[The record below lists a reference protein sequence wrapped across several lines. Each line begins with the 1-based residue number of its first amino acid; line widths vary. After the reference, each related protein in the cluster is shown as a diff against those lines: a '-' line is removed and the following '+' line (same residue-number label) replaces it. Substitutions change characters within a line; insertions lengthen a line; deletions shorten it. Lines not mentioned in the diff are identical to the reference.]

1 MSSNVVNVEQLKAR
15 LDSGE
20 RIVLLDVRFH
30 PKESSYG
37 REAYSKGHLPGAR
50 FIDFKADLTRPEQEH
65 GGRSPLPS
73 PEELASLFGS
83 LGIDRDTAVVAYE
96 DGNGPAA
103 ARLWWVLRYLG
114 AERVQVL
121 DGGYSAWSAA
131 GGEAATE
138 VTVDAKPR
146 QFVPA
151 VQAGWLVGV
160 DEVRAVSAGSGQ
172 SSAKLVD
179 SRDAAQ
185 YAGLEA
191 PFDPVAGHIPG
202 ALHYFWKD
210 ALLDDGSWKSPEQLR
225 ERFASLPKDEEI
237 IVYCGSGISATP
249 NVLALREAG
258 YENVKLYA
266 GSWSDWI
273 SYCENPVAVGDK
285 EKA

>member
-1 MSSNVVNVEQLKAR
+1 MSSNVVSVEQLKVR
-15 LDSGE
+15 LNSGE
-20 RIVLLDVRFH
+20 RIVLLDVRFN

-37 REAYSKGHLPGAR
+37 REAYVKGHLPGAH
-50 FIDFKADLTRPEQEH
+50 FIDFKADLTRPAEEH

-103 ARLWWVLRYLG
+103 SRLWWLLHYLG

-121 DGGYSAWSAA
+121 DGGYSAWTAA
-131 GGEAATE
+131 GGEVTTE
-138 VTVDAKPR
+138 VSVDSEPR
-146 QFVPA
+146 KFVLV
-151 VQAGWLVGV
+151 VQADWLVGV
-160 DEVRAVSAGSGQ
+160 DEVRTASSGSGQ
-172 SSAKLVD
+172 SGVKLVD

-225 ERFASLPKDEEI
+225 EHFANLPKEEEI

-273 SYCENPVAVGDK
+273 SYSENPIAVGEE

>member
-1 MSSNVVNVEQLKAR
+1 MSSNVVSVDQLKAR
-15 LDSGE
+15 LNSGE
-20 RIVLLDVRFH
+20 RIVLLDVRFN
-30 PKESSYG
+30 PKEASYG
-37 REAYSKGHLPGAR
+37 REAYAKGHLPGAH
-50 FIDFKADLTRPEQEH
+50 FIDFKADLTRPAQEH

-103 ARLWWVLRYLG
+103 SRLWWVLRYVG
-114 AERVQVL
+114 AEQVQVL
-121 DGGYSAWSAA
+121 DGGYAAWTAA
-131 GGEAATE
+131 GGEVSTE
-138 VTVDAKPR
+138 ASVVAEQR
-146 QFVPA
+146 EFVPA
-151 VQAGWLVGV
+151 VQADWLVGI
-160 DEVRAVSAGSGQ
+160 DEVRAASAGGDQ
-172 SSAKLVD
+172 VGAKLVD

-191 PFDPVAGHIPG
+191 PFDPVAGYIPG
-202 ALHYFWKD
+202 ALNYFWKG
-210 ALLDDGSWKSPEQLR
+210 ALHDDGSWKSPELLR
-225 ERFASLPKDEEI
+225 EQFANLPKEEEI

-273 SYCENPVAVGDK
+273 SYENNPIATGG
-285 EKA
+285 